1 MEITLT
7 YILSQVF
14 VIINSLLLIA
24 TYQLKSRKSILLV
37 SFIALLA
44 NGMAYVLLS
53 AWSGFAM
60 VFVAM
65 IRNIIFM
72 IDEKKNGKSD
82 KITKKDIIIL
92 IILYAISIISA
103 VYTYEGFL
111 SLMSVFAT
119 MLYTYSVWQKKTS
132 IYKILGI
139 IIEVIWII
147 YNIYIFSIFGI
158 IVEIFLLISA
168 VIGIIREYKVR
179 KERK

>member
-1 MEITLT
+1 MELTIT
-7 YILSQVF
+7 YVLSQVF
-14 VIINSLLLIA
+14 VIINAVLLMA
-24 TYQLKSRKSILLV
+24 TYQLKTRKSILIV
-37 SFIALLA
+37 SFMALIA
-44 NGMAYVLLS
+44 NGVAYVLLS
-53 AWSGFAM
+53 AWSGLAM

-65 IRNIIFM
+65 MRNIIFM

-82 KITKKDIIIL
+82 KIDKKDIIIL
-92 IILYAISIISA
+92 VILYAISIISA
-103 VYTYEGFL
+103 IYTYEGIL
-111 SLMSVFAT
+111 SMMSVVAT

-168 VIGIIREYKVR
+168 IIGIIREYRLK
-179 KERK
+179 KENK